1 MKIIS
6 AKALRGP
13 NYYSRHPVILME
25 LDIEN
30 LEFTPTD
37 LVPGFRDN
45 IHSMMPSL
53 YQHTCS
59 PGRIGGFYERLKSG
73 TWAGHVVEHVAL
85 ELQCLMGHEV
95 SFGKTYTMEKEGI
108 YKLVFRYIDEDTGLR
123 AGEMA
128 VRIVDR
134 LFKGIV
140 TNVEPLIRELR
151 KIADSSML
159 GPSTSSIV
167 NEAQRRGIEYIRLN
181 DNNYVQLGQG
191 VNQRRIEATMT
202 DDTSALAV
210 EIAGDKSLTK
220 SILSS
225 MGIPVAKGYSVVALE
240 EAFEVADK
248 IGYPIVIK
256 PVNGNHGRGITT
268 GIMDQKDLS
277 IAFGEAKEI
286 SNTVIIEKHLYG
298 LDFRILVIDGK
309 FVAAA
314 QREPAFVVGNDADS
328 IQTLIEKT
336 NADPQRG
343 IGHEKNLTQI
353 EVDVMTL
360 RVLRNQKM
368 TLDSVPERDQ
378 KVYLKDTGNL
388 SSGGIATDVTD
399 QVHPQNRLMAERVSK
414 LIGLNIMG
422 IDIIADTLEI
432 PLQEQACG
440 ILEVNAGPGFRMHL
454 SPTKGTPRN
463 IGAHVVNMLFPPGSK
478 HAIPIVSVTGTN
490 GKTTTTR
497 LIAHILSANGK
508 SVGMTSTDGVV
519 INNNMIFKGDYS
531 GPEGAR
537 IVLTDPTV
545 DHAVIEVA
553 RGGILRRGLGFKE
566 ADVGVLMNI
575 TSDHLGMEGVN
586 TLEELARVKSTVT
599 ESVKKTGYA
608 VFNADDPLVLSCI
621 EKTQAS
627 SILFS
632 LNPDNE
638 AIQDNLEKG
647 NMNVIYEDE
656 MIFIQQGLQ
665 KISIVNSKEVPITF
679 EGKALFNIQNAMA
692 AVAATKALGM
702 DEIQIKNAL
711 MSFYPSVEQSAGRM
725 NMIDMGDFMVLIDYG
740 HNPGAILATG
750 EFVKSLAP
758 GRIIRLSAASGNRRE
773 VDILDFAA
781 SIAKYSDHVVL
792 CDSDPRGRE
801 LGATPE
807 LVRCGLLDNGFEE
820 HEITLVLDEREAAL
834 TCLQMAQKGD
844 LVVLQV
850 DDIEQIVKDVLD
862 YKNKL

>member
-6 AKALRGP
+6 KKALRGP

-85 ELQCLMGHEV
+85 ELQCLIGHEV
-95 SFGKTYTMEKEGI
+95 SFGKTYTMEEEGI

>member
-1 MKIIS
+1 M
-6 AKALRGP
+6 GW
-13 NYYSRHPVILME
+13 
-25 LDIEN
+25 
-30 LEFTPTD
+30 
-37 LVPGFRDN
+37 
-45 IHSMMPSL
+45 
-53 YQHTCS
+53 TCC
-59 PGRIGGFYERLKSG
+59 GAR
-73 TWAGHVVEHVAL
+73 
-85 ELQCLMGHEV
+85 
-95 SFGKTYTMEKEGI
+95 SFGAAVPYRPRSKFWQNHTMEEEGI

-314 QREPAFVVGNDADS
+314 QREPAFVVGNGADS

-519 INNNMIFKGDYS
+519 INNNVIFKGDYS

-627 SILFS
+627 PILFS

-665 KISIVNSKEVPITF
+665 KISVVNVKEVPITF
-679 EGKALFNIQNAMA
+679 EGKTLFNIQNALA

-725 NMIDMGDFMVLIDYG
+725 NMIDMGNFKVLIDYG

-750 EFVKSLAP
+750 EFIKSFAP

-850 DDIEQIVKDVLD
+850 DDIDQIVKDVLD

>member
-6 AKALRGP
+6 KKALRGP

-85 ELQCLMGHEV
+85 ELQCLIGHEV
-95 SFGKTYTMEKEGI
+95 SFGKTYTMEEEGI

-181 DNNYVQLGQG
+181 DYNYVQLGQG
-191 VNQRRIEATMT
+191 ANQRRIEATMT

-225 MGIPVAKGYSVVALE
+225 MGIPVAKGYSVVSLE

-314 QREPAFVVGNDADS
+314 QREPAFVVGNGADS

-368 TLDSVPERDQ
+368 TLDSVPQRDQ

-519 INNNMIFKGDYS
+519 INNNVIFKGDYS

-553 RGGILRRGLGFKE
+553 RGGILRRGLGFKV

-627 SILFS
+627 PILFS

-665 KISIVNSKEVPITF
+665 KISVVNVKAVPITF
-679 EGKALFNIQNAMA
+679 EGKALFNIQNALA

-725 NMIDMGDFMVLIDYG
+725 NMIDMGNFKVLIDYG

-750 EFVKSLAP
+750 DFIKSFAP

-850 DDIEQIVKDVLD
+850 DDIDQIVKDVLD

>member
-1 MKIIS
+1 MNIIS

-85 ELQCLMGHEV
+85 ELQCLIGHEV
-95 SFGKTYTMEKEGI
+95 SFGKTYTMEEEGI

-159 GPSTSSIV
+159 GPSTSS
-167 NEAQRRGIEYIRLN
+167 
-181 DNNYVQLGQG
+181 
-191 VNQRRIEATMT
+191 
-202 DDTSALAV
+202 
-210 EIAGDKSLTK
+210 
-220 SILSS
+220 
-225 MGIPVAKGYSVVALE
+225 
-240 EAFEVADK
+240 
-248 IGYPIVIK
+248 IVIK

-314 QREPAFVVGNDADS
+314 QREPAFVVGNGADS

-422 IDIIADTLEI
+422 IDIIADTLEL

-463 IGAHVVNMLFPPGSK
+463 IGAHVVDMLFPPGSK

-638 AIQDNLEKG
+638 AIQDNRKKG

-656 MIFIQQGLQ
+656 MIVLQQGLQ
-665 KISIVNSKEVPITF
+665 KISIVNAKEVPITF
-679 EGKALFNIQNAMA
+679 EGKALFNIQNALA

-725 NMIDMGDFMVLIDYG
+725 NMIDMGDFKVLIDYG

-750 EFVKSLAP
+750 EFIKSFAP

-850 DDIEQIVKDVLD
+850 DDIDQIVKDVLD